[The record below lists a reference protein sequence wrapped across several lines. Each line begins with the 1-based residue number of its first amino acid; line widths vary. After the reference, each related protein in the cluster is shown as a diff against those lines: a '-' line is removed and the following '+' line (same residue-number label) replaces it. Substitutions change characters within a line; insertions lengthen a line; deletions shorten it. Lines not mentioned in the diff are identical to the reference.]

1 MFFMGRSTFKL
12 LSELHLWAPTRWG
25 RNVWWSLSL
34 ISILCLIIA
43 SLAEYRHRNGPFL
56 HIEAGNAVCPDFC
69 KNDII
74 RWNYFDREVEQV
86 SKGDHVVLNDNWEGF
101 YTTRILS
108 DPVIEACA
116 EDDRTEFQLP
126 DGNNFCNVKALQS
139 GQEDFGWTYSG
150 ISNGDRKYFYQY
162 DYLVSGRLR
171 ILLTEPVRFHPA
183 KISMTNKYV
192 IRGVRPVKIAD
203 IHEHFVYSEAVTD
216 LVGRGLFY
224 LLKWTGINLFGEPK

>member
-1 MFFMGRSTFKL
+1 M
-12 LSELHLWAPTRWG
+12 LSI
-25 RNVWWSLSL
+25 V
-34 ISILCLIIA
+34 CLIIA
-43 SLAEYRHRNGPFL
+43 LLAEYRHRHGPFL
-56 HIEAGNAVCPDFC
+56 HIESGNAVCPDFC

-74 RWNYFDREVEQV
+74 QWDYFDREVEQV
-86 SKGDHVVLNDNWEGF
+86 SKGDYVVLNDNWEDF

-108 DPVIEACA
+108 DPVVKACA

-203 IHEHFVYSEAVTD
+203 IHEHFVYSEAASAVSSGLASV
-216 LVGRGLFY
+216 LVSSLAGAVSSTWVSPSPSFSATASSFSPSVASASLASLSSGLSV
-224 LLKWTGINLFGEPK
+224 